1 MPIAKHEMADAE
13 AEGKRIKGQV
23 PVVHYPTHFWNP
35 ETGHSGWNVF
45 DRATGDSLF
54 LFRTPLA
61 DEFLALAAIEPEYS
75 ATIPN
80 RRPARN

>member
-1 MPIAKHEMADAE
+1 MKWPTQGTK
-13 AEGKRIKGQV
+13 GKRVKGQST

-61 DEFLALAAIEPEYS
+61 DEFLALAAIEPEFPPPFP
-75 ATIPN
+75 IGGPLGIDQD
-80 RRPARN
+80 